1 MEACPELAA
10 ARFSD
15 HNPYKLYTYGVDRIL
30 PVQRADGIFHLNT
43 LTIEDIDRGRSH
55 LYASVYRMSRAS
67 LSLLLSAAGL
77 PPRMRGW
84 PAPPLVDLIKPVQVW
99 TEASKVRYRLD
110 RNSGTAIKIEIPERD
125 SDDALDLFVKYLKS
139 RGVLLRI
146 LAVQPGGGF
155 HYHAADVT
163 VDGITFT
170 RLCDYIEDRFKGRV
184 ICVDASVLDEIG
196 CRPPT
201 LTAMASAHRL
211 SCRAWQTLKN

>member
-15 HNPYKLYTYGVDRIL
+15 HNPYKLYTYGLDRTL
-30 PVQRADGIFHLNT
+30 RVRRADEILHLNT
-43 LTIEDIDRGRSH
+43 LTIEGIDRDRSY

-110 RNSGTAIKIEIPERD
+110 RNRGTAIKIEIPERD
-125 SDDALDLFVKYLKS
+125 SDDAFGIFVKYLKS
-139 RGVLLRI
+139 CGVLLRI

-163 VDGITFT
+163 VDGVTFT

-184 ICVDASVLDEIG
+184 ICVDASILDEIG

-211 SCRAWQTLKN
+211 SCRAWRTL